1 MKKNVLVKVIGAA
14 MLTVAMPVHAQ
25 QESNVSSTSVLD
37 HLTFDI
43 EATTGLANKGMTP
56 ANFNFHL
63 GYQLAPHF
71 YVFAKAG
78 GSINLYKKDDVKTY
92 FKSQVLGGGLGFK
105 LFDIQKASEGMDFRF
120 SIANTIGKADWK
132 YTSYNADFIL
142 YPNCKK
148 SRRVVPYIGLGFSHI
163 NSHTSGLSN
172 WNGITGTIGMK
183 L

>member
-56 ANFNFHL
+56 ADFNFHL

-78 GSINLYKKDDVKTY
+78 GSRSFLSTAFGCSKR
-92 FKSQVLGGGLGFK
+92 GFEEWATGNP
-105 LFDIQKASEGMDFRF
+105 LSESSWFC
-120 SIANTIGKADWK
+120 AD
-132 YTSYNADFIL
+132 
-142 YPNCKK
+142 
-148 SRRVVPYIGLGFSHI
+148 G
-163 NSHTSGLSN
+163 
-172 WNGITGTIGMK
+172 
-183 L
+183 